1 MNAILVAH
9 DNNLSKGLF
18 DSAWTYLAEAR
29 EQEEL
34 APLVEQITN
43 IPDYK
48 ETIMS
53 YAETLK
59 QQGIKQGMQQGM
71 QQGKYEIV
79 QEMLKAG
86 AELSFIEKVSHL
98 TKKRN

>member
-1 MNAILVAH
+1 MILI
-9 DNNLSKGLF
+9 LCLLKSTIFGC
-18 DSAWTYLAEAR
+18 Y
-29 EQEEL
+29 
-34 APLVEQITN
+34 PLGSNDIS
-43 IPDYK
+43 DYK

-59 QQGIKQGMQQGM
+59 QQGM

-86 AELSFIEKVSHL
+86 VELSLIEKVSHL
-98 TKKRN
+98 TKKEIEELKKSLH